1 MNYNEDSG
9 LGWDVIIMA
18 SAFRLLEVYN
28 NAQHSPQIFLRCVVL
43 LQQAVSLFSCISVLR
58 ALLRCIVLPFSFRK
72 NSIFVTTDDSQWFLK
87 VWPYM
92 SLQIFLFRIAP
103 CDQNKMKISQMA
115 NAFKVVYGCSE
126 DSCKIHAVTEGAYLH
141 ETREPIKRNHL
152 LTCFLFLF
160 VVNVSSGCR

>member
-115 NAFKVVYGCSE
+115 NEFKVVYGCSE
-126 DSCKIHAVTEGAYLH
+126 DSCKIHAVTEGCIFA
-141 ETREPIKRNHL
+141 
-152 LTCFLFLF
+152 
-160 VVNVSSGCR
+160 